1 VTDVTGTDPTGH
13 TARDASGP
21 PEGLEEKA
29 SSVQRLF
36 GLIKRLVW
44 LLVVLLV
51 AVIALGTTLVGALTL
66 RGFPTTHGTLA
77 IAGLDQPVRVTRD
90 ASGIAWIEAETSHDL
105 FLAQG
110 YVHAQERMWQ
120 MEVWRHISAG
130 RLSELFGSST
140 LTEDRFIRTLGWRQA
155 AERDLAAL
163 SPDVRAVVE
172 AYAAGVN
179 DWIADHAGS
188 LSFPFVVT
196 GFKAGLPG
204 GVGGYRLEPWTAVD
218 TLAWQKVQGWQL
230 GGNFD
235 TEVFRMLADARLGD
249 PALTDELFPAYDSTM
264 PVITPSGLK
273 GSGGAGSKAAID
285 LAGTAARPPS
295 ARSTLS
301 VGDPAAWRDVAAASG
316 RLLEIAGLDGAD
328 GIAGDHQV
336 GSNNWVVGPAKTRSK
351 AALLANDPHLGIGM
365 PSVWFMNGLRC
376 RTISPDCPFSVAGV
390 SFPGV
395 PGVILGHN
403 EKIAWGATNAD
414 PDVEDLFSIEPD
426 PANPANYLVAGQSIS
441 YEVRR
446 ETIKVAGGADVQL
459 DVRTTRDGPIV
470 NDVDTRLKDAPLLA
484 LRWTGTDAVD
494 GTFAAIFHVNIA
506 SNFDEF
512 HAAFETY
519 GAPAQN
525 FVYADTAGHIGYVL
539 PGRVPI
545 RADPDDHGARVR
557 SGSDGQHDWA
567 GTIPFED
574 LPWQLDPPSGMIVTA
589 NNAAVDATYPFF
601 VAQEWDPGYRAKR
614 IATLLDA
621 AATGGGVSMDAQQAI
636 QSDTRILRAERIAPV
651 ALSVNPTT
659 ADGAAIED
667 RIARWSTFDCPA
679 DGTPSLGC
687 AAYLAFEYRLVRGL
701 FDDDLGDLAREY
713 VGGGASWQ
721 ATIALL
727 DQPESSW
734 WDDKTTT
741 DRVETRDDVVAAA
754 LDEAGRELR
763 AAYGDPPNWTWGRLH
778 QAKFSEAT
786 LGSSG
791 IGPLEWYFDKGP
803 FPAAGAAGAIDNTYY
818 RPSRAYADPDDPTY
832 KPVGIDG
839 VFSVTNLPSYRLAID
854 MSDLDSGQIIQTTGQ
869 SGNPFDRHYG
879 DLIDEWLTGRMVP
892 LPFTLAAVSDSAV
905 ETLQLVPRAGG

>member
-1 VTDVTGTDPTGH
+1 M
-13 TARDASGP
+13 R
-21 PEGLEEKA
+21 
-29 SSVQRLF
+29 RLL
-36 GLIKRLVW
+36 GLIKRIAW
-44 LLVVLLV
+44 LVVIVLV
-51 AVIALGTTLVGALTL
+51 VVVALGGSLVTVLTL
-66 RGFPTTHGTLA
+66 RGFPTTHGSLA
-77 IAGLDQPVRVTRD
+77 IAGLDKAVRVTRD
-90 ASGIAWIEAETSHDL
+90 VNGIVWIEAETSHDL

-163 SPDVRAVVE
+163 SPEARAVVDS
-172 AYAAGVN
+172 YAAGVN
-179 DWIADHAGS
+179 DWIADHDGS

-196 GFKAGLPG
+196 GFKAGLG
-204 GVGGYRLEPWTAVD
+204 GGIGGYKLEPWTAVD

-235 TEVFRMLADARLGD
+235 SEVFRMLADAKLGD
-249 PALTDELFPAYDSTM
+249 PARTDELFPPYDPKM

-273 GSGGAGSKAAID
+273 GSGGAAATAAATVATAAA
-285 LAGTAARPPS
+285 AGTGPGSGVTTAAKPSAPPS
-295 ARSTLS
+295 TAI
-301 VGDPAAWRDVAAASG
+301 GDPAAWRDVAAASG
-316 RLLEIAGLDGAD
+316 KLLEIAGLDGAN

-336 GSNNWVVGPAKTRSK
+336 GSNNWVVGPSRTTTKT
-351 AALLANDPHLGIGM
+351 ALLANDPHLGIGM

-376 RTISPDCPFSVAGV
+376 LVVGPDCPFNVAGV

-403 EKIAWGATNAD
+403 AKIAWGATNVD

-426 PANPANYLVAGQSIS
+426 PANSANYLVAGASIP
-441 YEVRR
+441 YDIRH
-446 ETIKVAGGADVQL
+446 ETIKVAGGADVPL

-470 NDVDTRLKDAPLLA
+470 NDVDPRLKDAPLLA
-484 LRWTGTDAVD
+484 LRWTGTDGVD
-494 GTFAAIFHVNIA
+494 GTFEAIFHLNTA

-512 HAAFETY
+512 RAAFKSY
-519 GAPAQN
+519 GAPSQN
-525 FVYADTAGHIGYVL
+525 FVYADAAGHIGYVL
-539 PGRVPI
+539 PGRIPI
-545 RADPDDHGARVR
+545 RADPNDHGDRIR
-557 SGSDGQHDWA
+557 SGSDGLHDWT
-567 GTIPFED
+567 GTIPTKD

-589 NNAAVDATYPFF
+589 NNAAVDSKYPYF
-601 VAQEWDPGYRAKR
+601 VAREWDPGYRARR
-614 IATLLDA
+614 ITDLLDEA
-621 AATGGGVSMDAQQAI
+621 VANRGVSTDTLRAI
-636 QSDTRILRAERIAPV
+636 QSDTRLLRAQRIAPV
-651 ALSVNPTT
+651 VASAHPGTV
-659 ADGAAIED
+659 DGALLEQ
-667 RIARWSTFDCPA
+667 RILDWQASPDCPI
-679 DGTPSLGC
+679 DGPSSLGC

-727 DQPESSW
+727 DQPASPW
-734 WDDKTTT
+734 WDDETTT
-741 DRVETRDDVVAAA
+741 DKVETRDDIVAAA

-763 AAYGDPPNWTWGRLH
+763 AAYGDPAKWTWGTIHHATFR
-778 QAKFSEAT
+778 EAT

-803 FPAAGAAGAIDNTYY
+803 FPAPGAAGAVDNTYY
-818 RPSRAYADPDDPTY
+818 RPSRAYPDPNDKTY

-839 VFSVTNLPSYRLAID
+839 VFEVTNLPSYRLSID
-854 MSDLDSGQIIQTTGQ
+854 MNDPDGAQIVQTTGQ

-879 DLIDEWLTGRMVP
+879 DLIDEWLTGRTVP
-892 LPFTLAAVSDSAV
+892 LPFTLAAISQSTV